1 MGRPGFAAEGM
12 GPVSF
17 WIACCCCCCFC
28 CCCCCCFGTG
38 RLGVAPPETPADSP
52 VPSVGLTLLLLG
64 VSCCRARHESSPR
77 VSGCFCCCCCCCC
90 CCFATG
96 RLGAA
101 PPLLSGLGSL
111 AADRLA
117 AGLPVLPGSFAP
129 VRLGA
134 GWPGCWD
141 ACGAGCAVLGARA
154 GLCVWFRRRS
164 VAVAGCRQCGP
175 TQRWPVALRAV
186 AALLGWWLLSKELG
200 LMAGGGG
207 SGVGAGE

>member
-1 MGRPGFAAEGM
+1 MLRPGSFAPGRLGAGPPLLGRPGFAAEGM

-141 ACGAGCAVLGARA
+141 ACGAGCASVTWLGL
-154 GLCVWFRRRS
+154 GL
-164 VAVAGCRQCGP
+164 G
-175 TQRWPVALRAV
+175 
-186 AALLGWWLLSKELG
+186 LGSELG
-200 LMAGGGG
+200 VEVAFFLCCEEQRER
-207 SGVGAGE
+207 VRLR